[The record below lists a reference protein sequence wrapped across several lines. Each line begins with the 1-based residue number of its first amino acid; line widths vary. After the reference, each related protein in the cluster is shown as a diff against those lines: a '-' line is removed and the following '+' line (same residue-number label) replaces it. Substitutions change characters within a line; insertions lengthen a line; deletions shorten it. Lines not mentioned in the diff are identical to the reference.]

1 MHGLEKLNAINEMIS
16 GAGTVKPYLDKYFN
30 LYAFIK
36 GREPGPALAITAHHD
51 VVNKKSENCLDNNA
65 SLLNLVS
72 LHNQIIDNCLQGR
85 LPKRDVVIA
94 WVDME
99 EACNPAL
106 AGVNQLLRDY
116 PIEYLLDLELT
127 AGGSHP
133 VISRHGTFKLLP
145 DIIEVG
151 MPPNNAVL
159 AITARAQGATLRG
172 TACLTLVSDK
182 DLLEIKIRGR
192 CERWFQC
199 HRETDSFSRW
209 FSVVESEA
217 LVNLLLKLLD

>member
-1 MHGLEKLNAINEMIS
+1 MHGLEKINALNEMIS

-30 LYAFIK
+30 LYSFIK
-36 GREPGPALAITAHHD
+36 GRKSGPAIAITAHHD
-51 VVNKKSENCLDNNA
+51 VVNKNSENCLDNNA

-72 LHNQIIDNCLQGR
+72 LHNQLVSNSLQGR
-85 LPKRDVVIA
+85 PPKRDVVIA

-133 VISRHGTFKLLP
+133 VISKHGKFNLFP
-145 DIIEVG
+145 DLQVVR
-151 MPPNNAVL
+151 MPPNNSVL
-159 AITARAQGATLRG
+159 AITARAPGSTLRG
-172 TACLTLVSDK
+172 SACLTLVSDK
-182 DLLEIKIRGR
+182 DLLEIKFMGR

-199 HRETDSFSRW
+199 HCETDTFSRW
-209 FSVVESEA
+209 FSVVEAEA
-217 LVNLLLKLLD
+217 LVNFLVWSLD

>member
-1 MHGLEKLNAINEMIS
+1 MIS

-72 LHNQIIDNCLQGR
+72 LHNQIIANCLQGR

-116 PIEYLLDLELT
+116 PIECLLDLELT

-133 VISRHGTFKLLP
+133 VISRHGAFKLLP
-145 DIIEVG
+145 DIVEVG

-159 AITARAQGATLRG
+159 AITARAPGSVLRG

-199 HRETDSFSRW
+199 HRETDTFSRW
-209 FSVVESEA
+209 FSVVEAEA
-217 LVNLLLKLLD
+217 LVSLLVKLVD

>member
-1 MHGLEKLNAINEMIS
+1 MIS
-16 GAGTVKPYLDKYFN
+16 GAGTIKPYLDKYFN

-51 VVNKKSENCLDNNA
+51 VVNKNSENCLDNNA

-72 LHNQIIDNCLQGR
+72 LHNQLVSNSLHGR
-85 LPKRDVVIA
+85 PPKRDVVIA

-133 VISRHGTFKLLP
+133 VISKHGTFNLFP
-145 DIIEVG
+145 DLQVVR

-159 AITARAQGATLRG
+159 AITAKTQGSTLRG
-172 TACLTLVSDK
+172 SACLTLVSDK
-182 DLLEIKIRGR
+182 DLLEINLQGR

-199 HRETDSFSRW
+199 HSETDIFSRW
-209 FSVVESEA
+209 FSVVETEA
-217 LVNLLLKLLD
+217 FVGLLLKLVD

>member
-1 MHGLEKLNAINEMIS
+1 M
-16 GAGTVKPYLDKYFN
+16 
-30 LYAFIK
+30 
-36 GREPGPALAITAHHD
+36 
-51 VVNKKSENCLDNNA
+51 VNKKSENCLDNNA

-72 LHNQIIDNCLQGR
+72 LHNQIIDNSLQGQP
-85 LPKRDVVIA
+85 PKRDVVIA

-133 VISRHGTFKLLP
+133 VINRHGTFKLLP

-159 AITARAQGATLRG
+159 AITARAPGSTLRG
-172 TACLTLVSDK
+172 SACLTLVSDK
-182 DLLEIKIRGR
+182 DLLEIKLRGR

-199 HRETDSFSRW
+199 HRETDTFSRW

-217 LVNLLLKLLD
+217 LVSLLLRLVD